1 MNSASNPTVAR
12 SEASVSVTVLSDPRD
27 GVLWDQYV
35 LSRPAA
41 SGYHALAWQRV
52 INKVFGHQT
61 YYLLAKS
68 SDGEVR
74 GILPLVYTRS
84 PMFGRFLTSVAF
96 VNYGGVVSDDET
108 ACDALL
114 RAATETAGSVEASHI
129 ELRQEK
135 PITTDWLVRSHKVS
149 MRLPLPAEPDA
160 LMKSFPSK
168 LRSQIRRAQK
178 EGMTVRIGG
187 GELLEEYYRVF
198 SRCMRDLGTPVYAQD
213 FFRVIGETFPKEVRF
228 CVVSLQGTPLA
239 AGLLYG
245 FRQRLEIPW
254 AASDKRYS
262 RLAPNMLLYNSVLEY
277 ACREGF
283 TEFDFGRS
291 SIDSGT
297 YRFKQQWGAQPHQ
310 LHWYYWLADGGD
322 VPQLNPDNPKY
333 RTAIAIWQRVPLSV
347 ANLVG
352 PRIVKYL
359 P

>member
-1 MNSASNPTVAR
+1 MNPASASTVIR
-12 SEASVSVTVLSDPRD
+12 SDGPVSVTVLDDPRD

-41 SGYHALAWQRV
+41 SGYHSLAWQRV
-52 INKVFGHQT
+52 ISKVFEHQT

-68 SDGEVR
+68 SDGDVR
-74 GILPLVYTRS
+74 GILPLVFTKS

-96 VNYGGVVSDDET
+96 VNYGGVVADDET
-108 ACDALL
+108 ACHALL
-114 RAATETAGSVEASHI
+114 QAAMETARSVEASHI
-129 ELRQEK
+129 ELRQEE
-135 PITTDWLVRSHKVS
+135 PIATEWMVRSHKVS
-149 MRLPLPAEPDA
+149 MRLPLPPDSDG
-160 LMKSFPSK
+160 LMKSYPSK

-178 EGMTVRIGG
+178 EGMTVKIGG

-198 SRCMRDLGTPVYAQD
+198 SRCMRDLGTPVYAQE

-228 CVVSLQGTPLA
+228 CVVLLQGTPLA

-262 RLAPNMLLYNSVLEY
+262 RLAPNMLLYSSVLEY
-277 ACREGF
+277 ACREGYS
-283 TEFDFGRS
+283 EFDFGRS
-291 SIDSGT
+291 TIDSGT
-297 YRFKQQWGAQPHQ
+297 YRFKQQWGAQPRQ
-310 LHWYYWLADGGD
+310 LHWYYWLADGRD

-333 RTAIAIWQRVPLSV
+333 RTAIAVWQRMPLSF